1 MNDIA
6 WLQTLW
12 ASQRNFE
19 RNWLDVF
26 INQACTAYVHP
37 GWMDRPYVKKNNAN
51 ASGTADRWK
60 AAFFRMYQLEFRDF
74 HLPLLSA
81 PTEVVKVCNILANI
95 LLVKPWKLII
105 GLHKTSKQFKTVLYG
120 AWYGHITTLIIILA
134 RSLLKLCA

>member
-1 MNDIA
+1 MILHDCKLYEPPNGTSGGTDSMCSS
-6 WLQTLW
+6 T
-12 ASQRNFE
+12 
-19 RNWLDVF
+19 
-26 INQACTAYVHP
+26 
-37 GWMDRPYVKKNNAN
+37 RPVRRTSRLNGSTICKKNNAN

-105 GLHKTSKQFKTVLYG
+105 GLHKTT
-120 AWYGHITTLIIILA
+120 
-134 RSLLKLCA
+134 RSPLKLCA